1 MLFWD
6 DYNNCQSQSEV
17 TMPDFNGDGVYSTQL
32 ISYNCDGNREVIL
45 YTMEGE
51 GHTWFR
57 KSWGHDLNS
66 SELIWEFFKD
76 K

>member
-1 MLFWD
+1 MM
-6 DYNNCQSQSEV
+6 E
-17 TMPDFNGDGVYSTQL
+17 FNLLSFFLMTAMMA
-32 ISYNCDGNREVIL
+32 N
-45 YTMEGE
+45 E

-57 KSWGHDLNS
+57 KGWGHDLNS

>member
-1 MLFWD
+1 MK
-6 DYNNCQSQSEV
+6 N
-17 TMPDFNGDGVYSTQL
+17 
-32 ISYNCDGNREVIL
+32 
-45 YTMEGE
+45 E

-57 KSWGHDLNS
+57 KGWGHDLNS